1 MSNLIVSSK
10 TIRQDAEGRFRLN
23 DLHKAAGAEN
33 KHRPSIWVSNQQTQ
47 DLIDEINL
55 KAVIPALDSVQGGSH
70 AGTYVCK
77 ELVYAY
83 AMWISPRFHLQV
95 IQAYD
100 AIVRGQLEEAS
111 RIASRDRARLESPVL
126 NESIKVAREKAGK
139 PVSHYLFS
147 NEYDMINKITLGLT
161 AKAYRERH
169 GLEKSNP
176 IRDHLTACEIQC
188 IEHLQRVNSSL
199 IDIGMNFEDRKNQLN
214 KLYIT
219 HHYKKLTDEVLQ
231 LEA

>member
-1 MSNLIVSSK
+1 MANLIVSSK

-23 DLHKAAGAEN
+23 DLHLASGGEKRHG
-33 KHRPSIWVSNQQTQ
+33 PSYWMDSQQTE
-47 DLIDEINL
+47 DLIAELGDTG
-55 KAVIPALDSVQGGSH
+55 KPVSVVRGG
-70 AGTYVCK
+70 AKQGTYVCK

-126 NESIKVAREKAGK
+126 NESIKVSRLKAGK

-147 NEYDMINKITLGLT
+147 NEYDMINKIALGLT

-176 IRDHLTACEIQC
+176 IP
-188 IEHLQRVNSSL
+188 
-199 IDIGMNFEDRKNQLN
+199 
-214 KLYIT
+214 
-219 HHYKKLTDEVLQ
+219 
-231 LEA
+231 

>member
-1 MSNLIVSSK
+1 MANLIVSSK

-23 DLHKAAGAEN
+23 DLHKAAGGE
-33 KHRPSIWVSNQQTQ
+33 KRHSPSYWLENQQT
-47 DLIDEINL
+47 D
-55 KAVIPALDSVQGGSH
+55 ALVRILQTTGNPVVSIGGRSG
-70 AGTYVCK
+70 GTYVCK

-83 AMWISPRFHLQV
+83 AMWISPEFHLQV

-147 NEYDMINKITLGLT
+147 NEYDMINKITLGMT
-161 AKAYRERH
+161 AKGYRARH
-169 GLEKSNP
+169 GLDKSNP

-199 IDIGMNFEDRKNQLN
+199 IDIGMSFEDRKNQLN

-219 HHYKKLTDEVLQ
+219 HHYKKLMDEVLQ

>member
-1 MSNLIVSSK
+1 MSLIVSNK

-23 DLHKAAGAEN
+23 DLHKAAGGEN

-100 AIVRGQLEEAS
+100 AIVRGQLEEAA
-111 RIASRDRARLESPVL
+111 RIASRDRAKMESPIL
-126 NESIKVAREKAGK
+126 NESIKVARVKAGK

-161 AKAYRERH
+161 AKGYRERH

-199 IDIGMNFEDRKNQLN
+199 IDIGMSFEDRKNQLN

-219 HHYKKLTDEVLQ
+219 HHYKKLMDEVLQ